1 MKYIVWLLM
10 SFIATSSSAQGRKFS
25 YKLGEAYGLPRKTDD
40 LAFIGNNKDGIMNLS
55 LKDKELIILKFNPK
69 NLTQASEQSINLPE
83 ATKNFNSEDVI
94 SIGGNYYW
102 LHSDRDK
109 DDNELLYYDKI
120 DVANGK
126 LAGSNLLIKTT
137 KIDGRTPKTGFLTK
151 MKTVDKYKF
160 NFDAV
165 RKYLLI
171 TYRLI
176 PEKENDKKNYD
187 KLGFAVFDANMN
199 KVWANEY
206 TMPYTE
212 AVMDNSDFCID
223 QNANAYLLARVFN
236 SDDRHI
242 VDKKNLK
249 PDYRF
254 EVLKFSK
261 DNNQIS
267 KTVIDLD
274 QFYIREAKLIETKNN
289 DLMVICSY
297 GKKPFTGTC
306 SGLYLANIDNQGTL
320 HKYNNTG
327 YFNFSSYA
335 LSASESGN
343 AGDEVEVN
351 DTMNIAN
358 LKIQDI
364 IVGNDGN
371 IFIACEQFYTT
382 SSANSDRSA
391 ARDFSRFVSPNDAAM
406 RDWYYQRFQTAEK
419 LAYHYEDIYAI
430 KLQASG
436 KVEWIRKIPKRQNS
450 QYIKYGYYEP
460 GHPYTGSMSFKLM
473 ADSAGYYFLLVDNE
487 KNVNLGVYESPG
499 IHLDGFGGQ
508 LMVAKLDQKGKITK
522 EILFDTKSEDIDV
535 YPTEFD
541 QINNNQ
547 FIGRAKAKKDT
558 FVPLII
564 TVK

>member
-1 MKYIVWLLM
+1 MRSTK
-10 SFIATSSSAQGRKFS
+10 STAS
-25 YKLGEAYGLPRKTDD
+25 
-40 LAFIGNNKDGIMNLS
+40 NNKTVEDAANLRV
-55 LKDKELIILKFNPK
+55 LVHKRIFPIFLNPC
-69 NLTQASEQSINLPE
+69 LVVPTVPE
-83 ATKNFNSEDVI
+83 ATEEPPPNTLFLLVAENEELILPTILSRCQIIRIPAIENTDIEKALNERAGLDIEKARQIALVSE
-94 SIGGNYYW
+94 GNYHLATELMQHNDEDWQSLLRQW
-102 LHSDRDK
+102 L
-109 DDNELLYYDKI
+109 N
-120 DVANGK
+120 A
-126 LAGSNLLIKTT
+126 AIKGTH
-137 KIDGRTPKTGFLTK
+137 KMQQDWINDIHNIGREKQKQFL
-151 MKTVDKYKF
+151 KY
-160 NFDAV
+160 
-165 RKYLLI
+165 
-171 TYRLI
+171 
-176 PEKENDKKNYD
+176 
-187 KLGFAVFDANMN
+187 
-199 KVWANEY
+199 
-206 TMPYTE
+206 
-212 AVMDNSDFCID
+212 
-223 QNANAYLLARVFN
+223 
-236 SDDRHI
+236 
-242 VDKKNLK
+242 
-249 PDYRF
+249 
-254 EVLKFSK
+254 
-261 DNNQIS
+261 
-267 KTVIDLD
+267 
-274 QFYIREAKLIETKNN
+274 
-289 DLMVICSY
+289 
-297 GKKPFTGTC
+297 
-306 SGLYLANIDNQGTL
+306 
-320 HKYNNTG
+320 
-327 YFNFSSYA
+327 FSSYA
-335 LSASESGN
+335 LSTTESGN
-343 AGDEVEVN
+343 AGDEVEVT

-406 RDWYYQRFQTAEK
+406 RDWYYQRFQTGEK

-436 KVEWIRKIPKRQNS
+436 KVGWIRKIPKRQNS

-487 KNVNLGVYESPG
+487 KNVNLATYESPG